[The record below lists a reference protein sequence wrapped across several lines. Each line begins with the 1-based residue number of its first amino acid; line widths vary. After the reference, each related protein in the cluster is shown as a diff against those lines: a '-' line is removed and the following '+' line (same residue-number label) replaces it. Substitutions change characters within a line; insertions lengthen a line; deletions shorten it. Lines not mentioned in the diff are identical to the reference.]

1 MAIHSAKNSETDET
15 FGDLRLTP
23 IERDRL
29 IDLLPLFLL
38 YIATLPTKSGT
49 SKLLRALLFNFRSG
63 YSMFLRFIEKV
74 LQKLC
79 EILLWTKTETS

>member
-1 MAIHSAKNSETDET
+1 MAIHNAKNSETDET

-49 SKLLRALLFNFRSG
+49 SIFITYRLSFLNF
-63 YSMFLRFIEKV
+63 F
-74 LQKLC
+74 
-79 EILLWTKTETS
+79 